1 MKAAIRHEYGSPD
14 RVEIGEVQKP
24 TARDHEVLIEVCAV
38 SLNASDCESLAGTP
52 VYTRMWGLFRPKFKT
67 LGSDIAGRVEAVGKN
82 VERLKPGDEVFGD
95 IMGRFGGFA
104 EYVCVPEDALT
115 LKSPSLSFEE
125 AAALPQ
131 AALVALQGLRDKGK
145 VRAGQMVLINGA
157 GGGSGTFAI
166 QIAKLSGANV
176 TGVDS
181 GPKLDMMR
189 SIGAD
194 HVVDYTRE
202 DFTKSGER
210 YDLILDLV
218 ARRSILDL
226 KRALSRNGVYV
237 LAGGSMGQIFQTLIL
252 GSLISMTGSKKMGVL
267 AVHQNRRE
275 DLIYIGNLIETGK
288 IRVIIDKQYP
298 LGEVKEALRYL
309 ADGHALGKVVITM

>member
-24 TARDHEVLIEVCAV
+24 TPRDHEVLIEVCAV
-38 SLNASDCESLAGTP
+38 SLNASDCESLTGTP
-52 VYTRMWGLFRPKFKT
+52 VYTRMWGLFRPKFKI

-82 VERLKPGDEVFGD
+82 VEHLKPGDEVFGD
-95 IMGRFGGFA
+95 IMGHFGGFA
-104 EYVCVPEDALT
+104 EYLCVPEDALM

-145 VRAGQMVLINGA
+145 VRAGQKVLINGA

-181 GPKLDMMR
+181 EPKLDMMR

-202 DFTKSGER
+202 DFTRSGER

-218 ARRSILDL
+218 ARRSIFDL

-252 GSLISMTGSKKMGVL
+252 GSLISMTGSKKMGML
-267 AVHQNRRE
+267 AVEQNRRE

-288 IRVIIDKQYP
+288 IRVVIDKQYP
-298 LGEVKEALRYL
+298 LGDVQEALRYL
-309 ADGHALGKVVITM
+309 GDGHALGKVVITM